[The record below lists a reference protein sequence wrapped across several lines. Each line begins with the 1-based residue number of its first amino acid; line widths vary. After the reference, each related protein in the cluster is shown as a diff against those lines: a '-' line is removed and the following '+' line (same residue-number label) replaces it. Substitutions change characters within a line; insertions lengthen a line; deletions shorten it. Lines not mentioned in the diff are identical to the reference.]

1 MLEIF
6 LSKNDLEHIANG
18 HDLKIKISSGRASKV
33 DGIILKPDLINDTRN
48 LLINY
53 KYKLINTEQQNFAN
67 NFSGGAIRAWD
78 KLRKRISVVD
88 RIYFDTEGV
97 QLRDDGGLYWRH
109 FREVILM
116 QSTRILDK
124 NSQKIFEGDL
134 VRQVRTQPTTEN
146 ETITGVVTMLE
157 GAWSIVNDN
166 KQLASVLWSETA
178 ENEIIGN
185 IFENQELLED
195 KE

>member
-1 MLEIF
+1 M
-6 LSKNDLEHIANG
+6 
-18 HDLKIKISSGRASKV
+18 
-33 DGIILKPDLINDTRN
+33 
-48 LLINY
+48 INY

-146 ETITGVVTMLE
+146 EVIIGVVTMIE
-157 GAWSIVNDN
+157 GTWLIMNDCE
-166 KQLASVLWSETA
+166 QLASKLWSETD

-185 IFENQELLED
+185 IYENKDILEV
-195 KE
+195 KK